1 MKASIQYGIFVV
13 FVILFIFVVCYLKEH
28 KKVELYHN
36 CNFVICFGLAPFYLL
51 FSHLSA
57 IPISPIVER
66 DVIQAYFPEVKILE
80 DNWKAIRQ
88 EYFKLQN
95 EITPI
100 KDDLFFKRIVSDTKW
115 KKFYLKWYND
125 IPTETRDRT
134 PVTSQLLD
142 QCPSIQLAMF
152 SILEPNAIITPHRGI
167 YNGVLRVHL
176 GLSCPT
182 QEEGCVLTINGTPY
196 GWQDGKCLVWDDT
209 YVHEVVNKSKKDR
222 IILFLDINRPLKNP
236 YFITKGIQKIFNS
249 LASTTNRKT

>member
-1 MKASIQYGIFVV
+1 M
-13 FVILFIFVVCYLKEH
+13 
-28 KKVELYHN
+28 
-36 CNFVICFGLAPFYLL
+36 
-51 FSHLSA
+51 
-57 IPISPIVER
+57 
-66 DVIQAYFPEVKILE
+66 IQAYFPEVKMLE

-115 KKFYLKWYND
+115 KKLYLKWYND

-236 YFITKGIQKIFNS
+236 YFTKGIQKIFNS
-249 LASTTNRKT
+249 LASTTNRKK